1 MAYWGNNPAWTGLS
15 SREKASAMALLEADL
30 IDGKID
36 VGSARNAL
44 GAMINRAA
52 KNNEDI
58 GAHVSGKIYQPTIE
72 DAQFARLS
80 KIVGSPE
87 HKQLMDAYDART
99 TGKEADW
106 VNGATHFLAPEKV
119 MLNLEA
125 QDPQKYRSWRKW
137 TGFDDATGEY
147 KGVTL
152 RDRSHAFLSPDGA
165 HSAKFGDGTAAAPTA
180 VAEAAPAPSG
190 LLTAALAPQPEAL
203 KPEAPKGMLG
213 SLFEGDAESLKV
225 SAGLLGDILNPQ
237 PKPQQ
242 QAEKRTPIP
251 GVDNED
257 VGEGDPMPK
266 MQRRPI
272 DTARLAAILQSRS
285 RLGTV

>member
-1 MAYWGNNPAWTGLS
+1 MMAYWGNNPAWTKLS
-15 SREKASAMALLEADL
+15 GRERAAAMALLEADNVG
-30 IDGKID
+30 GKID
-36 VGSARNAL
+36 TDSARNAL

-80 KIVGSPE
+80 KIIGSPE
-87 HKQLMDAYDART
+87 HKQLMDLYDART
-99 TGKEADW
+99 SGREPDW

-119 MLNLEA
+119 MLSLEA

-137 TGFDDATGEY
+137 TGFDDASGEY

-152 RDRSHAFLSPDGA
+152 RDRSHAFLSPEGA
-165 HSAKFGDGTAAAPTA
+165 HSAKFGDGTAPTTS
-180 VAEAAPAPSG
+180 VAEAPAASPAPEG
-190 LLTAALAPQPEAL
+190 MLTKLAAFEA

-213 SLFEGDAESLKV
+213 SILDGDGEALKV

-237 PKPQQ
+237 PQQQQQ
-242 QAEKRTPIP
+242 QAARTPIP
-251 GVDNED
+251 GM
-257 VGEGDPMPK
+257 GDEEAEADLMPK
-266 MQRRPI
+266 MQKRPV
-272 DTARLAAILQSRS
+272 DVRQLASILQSRS